1 MDLGTDPD
9 HCGGCG
15 QSCRGDSC
23 ETGFCEVVVL
33 ASTIHPVALALDS
46 ENVYWASGGAAP
58 GSSADGSVG
67 AIKKAGG
74 PAVDKRA
81 VEIAKPIKNLGPH
94 TVGIKLHDAVTAHV
108 PLTVV
113 KA

>member
-1 MDLGTDPD
+1 MTPID
-9 HCGGCG
+9 
-15 QSCRGDSC
+15 
-23 ETGFCEVVVL
+23 V
-33 ASTIHPVALALDS
+33 
-46 ENVYWASGGAAP
+46 
-58 GSSADGSVG
+58 VG